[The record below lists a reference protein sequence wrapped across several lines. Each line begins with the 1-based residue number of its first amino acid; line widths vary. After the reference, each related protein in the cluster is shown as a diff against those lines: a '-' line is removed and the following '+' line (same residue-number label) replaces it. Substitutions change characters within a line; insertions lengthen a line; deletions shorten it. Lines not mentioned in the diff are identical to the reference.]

1 MRATA
6 HFLFTACHQ
15 SPSQSPPPCQPRR
28 SPRRPRSQLPPRPRT
43 SSRFWQRCPPKLAPP
58 RFAARRL
65 HARANERHSAHTSVS
80 PPAPNERRCP
90 LGVATGAA
98 IAGAAIVAHRCLR
111 AQDVS
116 QWIHKESADISA
128 LYKKIP
134 KPASGN
140 KEEKLKAATDPQLKK
155 MRSTLRECHRCARRA
170 AKLSSRLRRPQPSA
184 ARLPHGFAGPR
195 PTSRTRMTRR

>member
-1 MRATA
+1 MPAAKKPTATKKPA
-6 HFLFTACHQ
+6 ASKASDQLALLAKV
-15 SPSQSPPPCQPRR
+15 PSQALASPLRSTPPA
-28 SPRRPRSQLPPRPRT
+28 RT
-43 SSRFWQRCPPKLAPP
+43 
-58 RFAARRL
+58 

-184 ARLPHGFAGPR
+184 ARLPRGFAGPR

>member
-1 MRATA
+1 M
-6 HFLFTACHQ
+6 
-15 SPSQSPPPCQPRR
+15 
-28 SPRRPRSQLPPRPRT
+28 
-43 SSRFWQRCPPKLAPP
+43 
-58 RFAARRL
+58 
-65 HARANERHSAHTSVS
+65 
-80 PPAPNERRCP
+80 
-90 LGVATGAA
+90 
-98 IAGAAIVAHRCLR
+98 AHRCLR

-140 KEEKLKAATDPQLKK
+140 KEEKLTAATDPQLKK

-184 ARLPHGFAGPR
+184 ARLPRGPGRRHGVWVCGACGCVRRMLCRACPKLLANV
-195 PTSRTRMTRR
+195 PSDVMLLTCAAEASR